1 MTYLLSLSAQTAV
14 VSTTPYNAPCLPIFH
29 LSEAYERYS
38 KRNGFLYSLGL
49 LPPMPP
55 HFQLIGTPQARDETT
70 RRRSAAAV
78 GKELQVQRRVLH
90 LAPRGAGSA
99 DYTSGGV
106 VGAGLIL
113 LSNLPDPGSSMLPPA
128 ARSSMFFSRRT
139 PYSTMVS
146 RATWMYW
153 NADIQA
159 VRVILNVVSSD
170 SNKCG
175 GRRHGTGVGAA
186 SC

>member
-1 MTYLLSLSAQTAV
+1 MSAQTAV
-14 VSTTPYNAPCLPIFH
+14 VSTIPYNAPCLPTSSI
-29 LSEAYERYS
+29 SVKPTNATPNATDSYI
-38 KRNGFLYSLGL
+38 L
-49 LPPMPP
+49 LDFSRRC
-55 HFQLIGTPQARDETT
+55 HRIFQLIGTPQARDETT

-113 LSNLPDPGSSMLPPA
+113 LSNLPDLGSSMLPPA

-159 VRVILNVVSSD
+159 VRVVLIAVSSD

-175 GRRHGTGVGAA
+175 GHRHGTGVGAA